1 MEDLIINY
9 GKTSKGMRGISIFF
23 AVCMLA
29 GGIALC
35 VTESFYSFVFYMHLL
50 YAICGAVMILKNT
63 VWQPAPTLQI
73 TNSAIKSPKISVDWT
88 SVSKVNIGLGYI
100 VFLLNGE
107 QKQQKLNLSDLLYKD
122 VKEVKSKVIELC
134 EQKNIPYHND

>member
-9 GKTSKGMRGISIFF
+9 GQPSKGIRWFSI
-23 AVCMLA
+23 VLA
-29 GGIALC
+29 
-35 VTESFYSFVFYMHLL
+35 SFVMVGGV
-50 YAICGAVMILKNT
+50 AICVAENAYNYRFYLGLFYVVVGVVTILRNT
-63 VWQPAPTLQI
+63 VWQPSPVLTV
-73 TNSAIKSPKISVDWT
+73 TNNLIETKKIKIDWT

-107 QKQQKLNLSDLLYKD
+107 QKQQKLDLSEFLYKD
-122 VKEVKSKVIELC
+122 IKEVKVRVIELC